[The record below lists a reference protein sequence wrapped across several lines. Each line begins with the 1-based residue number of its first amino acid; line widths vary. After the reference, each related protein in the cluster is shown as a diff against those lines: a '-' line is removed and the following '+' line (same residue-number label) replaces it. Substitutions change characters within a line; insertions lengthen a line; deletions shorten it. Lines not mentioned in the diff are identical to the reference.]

1 MAEQEPAKDDENRPR
16 GQRAR
21 RDPPILD
28 LSAETEGSTAKASEE
43 PKSART
49 PDASKADA
57 SGVSRLW
64 LIPALSA
71 FVGIVIGVGLLALGQ
86 FYLPLPDQPSARLDA
101 LETAVSQLASQSDAK
116 ARDAKIAA
124 LEKSIAELKSATP
137 EKPAPATD
145 LAPLMQRMTALE
157 TLVTSLQNQPSTP
170 EAATGR
176 LAARLALIS
185 VIRDRLDRGTPFA
198 RELATLTA
206 LDQSAALPKSLSEV
220 AISGLPTPAQLA
232 DDARTMPLPSAAPD
246 TSAEPPPSLSGRILG
261 GLEKFVT
268 ITPLNRPKSR
278 ALDHGDGVRDAL
290 LAQDLTRALALSGQT
305 HTASPYD
312 RLIEQAKAR
321 IAAEAA
327 LDALEHDTV
336 AALAAEATR

>member
-71 FVGIVIGVGLLALGQ
+71 FAGIVVGAGLLALGQ
-86 FYLPLPDQPSARLDA
+86 FYLPLPDQPSARLDS
-101 LETAVSQLASQSDAK
+101 LETAISQLASQSDAK

-124 LEKSIAELKSATP
+124 LEKSIAELKSAP
-137 EKPAPATD
+137 EKPAPAAD
-145 LAPLMQRMTALE
+145 LAPLTQRMTALE

-206 LDQSAALPKSLSEV
+206 LDQSELLPKSLSEV

-232 DDARTMPLPSAAPD
+232 DDARTMPLPSAVPE
-246 TSAEPPPSLSGRILG
+246 TSAEPPSSLSGRILG

-268 ITPLNRPKSR
+268 ITPVGRPKSR
-278 ALDHGDGVRDAL
+278 ALDAGDGVRDAL